1 MVQSPFYF
9 SVIVFIVW
17 DSMSFLSNEVTNL
30 TIETSESAISK
41 DNQKINVR

>member
-9 SVIVFIVW
+9 SVIVIIVW

-30 TIETSESAISK
+30 TIEKSESAISK